1 MISWFEKHN
10 RFSWTITILIAII
23 IFYLS
28 TLTFYITGAG
38 KFFPWKATAY
48 HFGVFFIFGFFLLI
62 SLVKGKYQALI
73 SIAIIFA
80 ILYGISDEIHQ
91 LFVKGR
97 QFDISDILTN
107 SAGIL
112 LSGFLYSLSLVYRN
126 NHKNKNY

>member
-28 TLTFYITGAG
+28 TLAFYITGTG
-38 KFFPWKATAY
+38 KIFPWKATVY

-62 SLVKGKYQALI
+62 SLVKGKYPTFI

-97 QFDISDILTN
+97 QFDTSDILTN